1 MDTSNKTIHDLKDA
15 KAYFISM
22 GCSSFHMSRDC
33 PDRCAEYEALKISKS
48 TEQEW
53 RRDSFDLKAARLVD
67 DETETS
73 ILWNLHWRMARLCYV
88 LDTEDA
94 LKAIYLSTENIAD
107 RLPSR
112 ERLLV
117 AETIIGGSGPD
128 GSGLILHALKHGQSQ
143 IATRLHE
150 IAFSLISSCHV
161 TGEEKKLG
169 IWDVLNVAKT
179 VRAKRAWKERREKAF
194 VACEQLRKNLEYF
207 VSRNSNAG

>member
-1 MDTSNKTIHDLKDA
+1 
-15 KAYFISM
+15 
-22 GCSSFHMSRDC
+22 MSRDC
-33 PDRCAEYEALKISKS
+33 PDRYAEYEALEIPKS

-53 RRDSFDLKAARLVD
+53 RRDSFDLKAAKLVD

-117 AETIIGGSGPD
+117 AETIIGRSGPD
-128 GSGLILHALKHGQSQ
+128 DSGLILHALKHGQSQ

-150 IAFSLISSCHV
+150 IAINLISACSV

-169 IWDVLNVAKT
+169 IWEVLNVAKT
-179 VRAKRAWKERREKAF
+179 FRAKRAWRERREKAF
-194 VACEQLRKNLEYF
+194 VACEQLRRNLDHY
-207 VSRNSNAG
+207 VSRNSDAG